1 MLPPELENPLKEAF
15 FDGATSG
22 YFVEVG
28 ANDPEQLSQTYHLER
43 LGWRG
48 ILIEPQPEL
57 AARLRARRSA
67 QVFAVACSSPANAG
81 TTMVLHLAGIH
92 SSFDRNL
99 NISSIRPE
107 GTIEVRVRTLDDILT
122 EAEAPAPIDFLSIDI
137 EGHEIEALD
146 GFDFARWYPR
156 LLLIEDLAMNLRLHR
171 YLKSRGYRWVR
182 RTGLNSWYVPEQCPM
197 RVGLLGRLEFFRK
210 HYLGVPFRHLREALR
225 RVRRDLRERKQA
237 QRIQ

>member
-1 MLPPELENPLKEAF
+1 MLPPELENSLKEAF

-28 ANDPEQLSQTYHLER
+28 ANDPEQLSQTYHLEK

-57 AARLRARRSA
+57 AARLRTRRSA
-67 QVFAVACSSPANAG
+67 QVYAVACSSPANAG
-81 TTMVLHLAGIH
+81 KTMALHLAGSH
-92 SSFDRNL
+92 SSFDQNL

-107 GTIEVRVRTLDDILT
+107 GTIEVPVRTLDDILT
-122 EAEAPAPIDFLSIDI
+122 EAGAPAPIDFLSIDI

-171 YLKSRGYRWVR
+171 YLKSREYRWVR
-182 RTGLNSWYVPEQCPM
+182 RTGLNSWYVPEQFPM
-197 RVGLLGRLEFFRK
+197 RVSLPGRLEFFRK
-210 HYLGVPFRHLREALR
+210 HYLGVPFRHFREALR